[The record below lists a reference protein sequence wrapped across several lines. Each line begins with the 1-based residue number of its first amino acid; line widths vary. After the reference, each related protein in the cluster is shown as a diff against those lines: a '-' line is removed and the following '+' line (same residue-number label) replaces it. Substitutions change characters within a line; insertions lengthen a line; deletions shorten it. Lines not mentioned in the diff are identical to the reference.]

1 MPLTDPKIKALKY
14 SPKGKKSYSDGK
26 GLNIVLTQTKTGRT
40 VKTWK
45 YISTMQGKSIKLV
58 IGQYPEISIKR
69 AREIHQEA
77 RELVAQGIHPR
88 ILKAQARAD
97 KELNE
102 KRFTN
107 FFNDWMKKQTYK
119 PSTET
124 DLIQRVEKN
133 LSRFLDRKPV
143 NEWTTREL
151 LGVLD
156 RMVQRGA
163 IETARRLAG
172 TLKNVYNDIFL
183 LGIVDSNPA
192 QGLQELL
199 PSKPK
204 AENFGAITNATDLKH
219 FFQSMQE
226 VRPRE
231 DYAVTQA
238 LRLIPLVF
246 LRPYNIRHLRWDYV
260 DFELD
265 QINIPADDMKRDH
278 PHTVPLS
285 RQAKEILLDMAE
297 LTAGNEFV
305 FSTSMG
311 RGKPMSENTTTQA
324 FKRRINPTTGKPYGT
339 GSITSHG
346 FRHTASTLLN
356 EMGFNPDLIEVQL
369 SHLNKDTVRQTYNKA
384 EYLPQRAKMMQAWAD
399 YLDSLQNG
407 ADVNPIRSQK
417 A

>member
-14 SPKGKKSYSDGK
+14 SPKGKKSHSDGG
-26 GLNIVLTQTKTGRT
+26 GLNIVLKPSG
-40 VKTWK
+40 VKVWQ
-45 YISTMQGKSIKLV
+45 YITTMQRKPIKFTIGK
-58 IGQYPEISIKR
+58 YPEISIKR
-69 AREIHQEA
+69 AREIHQQA
-77 RELVAQGIHPR
+77 RELVEQGIHPR
-88 ILKAQARAD
+88 AI
-97 KELNE
+97 KETAKVEKERNE
-102 KRFTN
+102 KRFTD
-107 FFNDWMKKQTYK
+107 FFNDWIKKQTYK

-143 NEWTTREL
+143 DEWTTREL
-151 LGVLD
+151 FNVLD

-172 TLKNVYNDIFL
+172 TLKNVYNDLFL

-204 AENFGAITNATDLKH
+204 AENFGAITSATDLKH

-226 VRPRE
+226 IRPRE

-246 LRPYNIRHLRWDYV
+246 LRPYNIRHLRWEYV
-260 DFELD
+260 DFEADL
-265 QINIPADDMKRDH
+265 ISIPADDMKRDH
-278 PHTVPLS
+278 PHTVPIS

-311 RGKPMSENTTTQA
+311 RGKPMSENTTTNA

-339 GSITSHG
+339 GAISSHG

-384 EYLPQRAKMMQAWAD
+384 EYLPQRAQMMQAWAD
-399 YLDSLQNG
+399 YLDGLKAG
-407 ADVNPIRSQK
+407 ADVIPIYK
-417 A
+417 NAGK